1 MKNEELSK
9 KDLRQRKFKKSNT
22 FKNKPTV
29 PSHTNSQE
37 DDATQDRPRT
47 LLYLDMIKHKPSESL
62 TNKTSNEL
70 QVPIKLTDTIRQLR
84 TPKTKKSGS

>member
-1 MKNEELSK
+1 MKNEELTK

-37 DDATQDRPRT
+37 DDAT
-47 LLYLDMIKHKPSESL
+47 
-62 TNKTSNEL
+62 
-70 QVPIKLTDTIRQLR
+70 
-84 TPKTKKSGS
+84 